1 MNLFKKLF
9 RRASDPQPSPSPAP
23 AAEQPEDLLP
33 PPEEPEEAVAVELA
47 PAALPSDLNT
57 AHSALSASPEP
68 DAAADEPEAPEP
80 VPQQPQPDPVP
91 EDTVLVSHNA
101 KEIYAP
107 FPPFSRLDLSSKR
120 ELVAFR
126 DYVVLAMETTGL
138 VAGRDHILELAMER
152 YEGGRLVGRF
162 QGLVLQDSPLSPQVT
177 QLTGLTDADMA
188 RQAIPPM
195 EAAQRAAAF
204 IGSAPLVFHNASFV
218 IPFLERLLAM
228 AGVAGPVAYVDSL
241 RLARRAWPEYKT
253 YSLDYL
259 IRRQNLAKRQPHR
272 ARGDAMCLSALFRL
286 ILTQL
291 GRSGRE
297 TKLSEQFQPRAGVVP
312 DQAGPLWQKRIVFAG
327 VFQSGKAAMQMAVDA
342 GALLRETVSAKTDF
356 LVLTPSAAD
365 GAKARAAA
373 ALNQAGKAHIT
384 FLDEASFLRMVR
396 Q

>member
-1 MNLFKKLF
+1 MC
-9 RRASDPQPSPSPAP
+9 
-23 AAEQPEDLLP
+23 
-33 PPEEPEEAVAVELA
+33 
-47 PAALPSDLNT
+47 
-57 AHSALSASPEP
+57 
-68 DAAADEPEAPEP
+68 
-80 VPQQPQPDPVP
+80 
-91 EDTVLVSHNA
+91 
-101 KEIYAP
+101 
-107 FPPFSRLDLSSKR
+107 
-120 ELVAFR
+120 
-126 DYVVLAMETTGL
+126 
-138 VAGRDHILELAMER
+138 
-152 YEGGRLVGRF
+152 RF

-356 LVLTPSAAD
+356 LVLDPSAAD